1 MSSYPRTV
9 SRKCLLYWEA
19 SEDVD
24 GRQAGLKSR
33 DREFC
38 GGSWVRGLL
47 LPNWEATGL
56 AWHSLSTFLNQ
67 VPRYRYASQIPLPL
81 PLHNMIIHCG
91 LKKCKIRDFPG
102 GPVPKTPCSQCRG
115 SRFDPWSGNYI
126 PHVATKTQHSQINV
140 LFFFFKVNKKSTIDS
155 LGTPLIVMLW
165 ILV

>member
-24 GRQAGLKSR
+24 GGQAGLKSR

-126 PHVATKTQHSQINV
+126 PHAATKRSRVPQRR
-140 LFFFFKVNKKSTIDS
+140 
-155 LGTPLIVMLW
+155 LGADK
-165 ILV
+165 